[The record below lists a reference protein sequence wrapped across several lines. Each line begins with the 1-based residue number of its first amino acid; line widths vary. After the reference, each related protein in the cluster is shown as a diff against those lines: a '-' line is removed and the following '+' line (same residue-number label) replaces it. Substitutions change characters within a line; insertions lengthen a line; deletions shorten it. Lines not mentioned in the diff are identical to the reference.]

1 MPVTR
6 IALCIGLSLALAA
19 HARSV
24 RLKVDTLNSQL
35 TRPFSLAFLPGGRM
49 LVTEKAGVL
58 KLLSPSGA
66 TVSSITDGMPR
77 MVHGDREG
85 GLLDV
90 VVDPA
95 FASNQRIYFSFS
107 ESSGG
112 LSGTSV
118 ARARLDLAS
127 GRLQDVKLL
136 WQQSPK
142 VAGSAHYGS
151 RLVIDRTGHL
161 FIAVGDREGY
171 GDRSQR
177 AFSQDL
183 SYGHGKVIRINSD
196 GASANDNPSFRPSSA
211 QAPVQRGLYSY
222 GHRNVQGAALH
233 PQTGELWVSDHGP
246 QGGDEINRVL
256 PGRNYGWPVISHG
269 QEYGSTAAAGEATAR
284 SGMEQ
289 PVSVW
294 VTRDGGPLPGGLD
307 ARKSSMAPSGLA
319 FYTGDRFPEFKGNLF
334 SGALAGA
341 ALWRIVLGGQ
351 DGATEQQRERLLADL
366 GERIRDVREGPDG
379 WLYLLTDN
387 GKLLRVSRD

>member
-1 MPVTR
+1 MPVKC
-6 IALCIGLSLALAA
+6 IALVVGLSLSFAL
-19 HARSV
+19 HAQSV
-24 RLKVDTLNSQL
+24 KLKVDTLNSQL
-35 TRPFSLAFLPGGRM
+35 TRPFGLAFLPDGRM

-66 TVSSITDGMPR
+66 TLSSITAGLPP
-77 MVHGDREG
+77 MVHSDREG

-95 FASNQRIYFSFS
+95 FASNQRIYFSFG
-107 ESSGG
+107 EGSGG

-127 GRLQDVKLL
+127 GRLQGFKLL

-142 VAGSAHYGS
+142 VAGSAHFGS
-151 RLVIDRTGHL
+151 RLVFDRTGNL
-161 FIAVGDREGY
+161 FIAVGDREAY
-171 GDRSQR
+171 GDSSQR

-183 SYGHGKVIRINSD
+183 SHGHGKVVRITVD
-196 GASANDNPSFRPSSA
+196 GAPANDNPSFRPSST
-211 QAPVQRGLYSY
+211 QAAAQRGLYSY

-233 PQTGELWVSDHGP
+233 PQTGDLWVSDHGP

-294 VTRDGGPLPGGLD
+294 VTRDGSPLTGGPT

-319 FYTGDRFPEFKGNLF
+319 FYTGDGFPEFKGNLF
-334 SGALAGA
+334 SGALAGT
-341 ALWRIVLGGQ
+341 ALWRVVLGGP
-351 DGATEQQRERLLADL
+351 DGATEVQRERLLADL
-366 GERIRDVREGPDG
+366 GERIRDVRQGPDG

-387 GKLLRVSRD
+387 GKLLRVSRQ